1 MRLNVKIVSAEKMLH
16 TGEADCVVVTAENG
30 ELGILPQHAPLLARL
45 QPGQVRVLVN
55 GQPEEVFY
63 VSGGMLEV
71 QPDSVTVLADTA
83 ERADSLD
90 EAAAIEAMK
99 QAEETMRGKQGEFDY
114 AQARAALVNAAAVLA
129 AIRKSKE
136 RKH

>member
-1 MRLNVKIVSAEKMLH
+1 MKLQVKIVSAEKLLH
-16 TGEADCVVVTAENG
+16 TGEANCVIVTAENG

-45 QPGQVRVLVN
+45 KPGQVRVLVT

-63 VSGGMLEV
+63 ISGGMLEV

-90 EAAAIEAMK
+90 EAAATMAMK
-99 QAEETMRGKQGEFDY
+99 QAEEVMQGKEGEFDY
-114 AQARAALVNAAAVLA
+114 AQARAALINAAAVLA
-129 AIRKSKE
+129 TIRKHKE
-136 RKH
+136 RH

>member
-1 MRLNVKIVSAEKMLH
+1 MQLQVKIVSAEKLLH
-16 TGEADCVVVTAENG
+16 IGLADCVVVTAENG

-45 QPGQVRVLVN
+45 KPGQVRVLVK

-71 QPDSVTVLADTA
+71 QPNCVTVLADTA

-90 EAAAIEAMK
+90 EAAAVDAMKKAEEAMQNK
-99 QAEETMRGKQGEFDY
+99 DAEFDY
-114 AQARAALVNAAAVLA
+114 AQARAALINAAAVLA

-136 RKH
+136 HR